1 MKEWFQKHQGVVL
14 VGTYVAGIV
23 TMVGTYVASVIR
35 GDKRQI
41 KYYAKANEIQDEQL
55 KILRGTKE

>member
-1 MKEWFQKHQGVVL
+1 MKEWFQKHQGAVL
-14 VGTYVAGIV
+14 VGSYLAGIV

-55 KILRGTKE
+55 RILRETKG